1 MSAVSCM
8 HQMTNFNS
16 ISIASLSSHRCSG
29 MMYATVCVSLCG
41 TWHAASSA
49 CGKPYM
55 IYCAPVYSTTMN
67 IRCVCVHKKVLEHS
81 GPFSPGVHYLVPHM
95 HNDSMVSNL
104 NNLHRPI
111 CCYESAVLCMSC
123 SNDSLIQV
131 TLIQV
136 NCAG

>member
-1 MSAVSCM
+1 MLQCVS
-8 HQMTNFNS
+8 
-16 ISIASLSSHRCSG
+16 
-29 MMYATVCVSLCG
+29 VCVAHGMQPHQHVVS
-41 TWHAASSA
+41 HIII
-49 CGKPYM
+49 

-81 GPFSPGVHYLVPHM
+81 GPFSPGVHYLMPHM

-111 CCYESAVLCMSC
+111 CCYETAVLCMSC

-131 TLIQV
+131 